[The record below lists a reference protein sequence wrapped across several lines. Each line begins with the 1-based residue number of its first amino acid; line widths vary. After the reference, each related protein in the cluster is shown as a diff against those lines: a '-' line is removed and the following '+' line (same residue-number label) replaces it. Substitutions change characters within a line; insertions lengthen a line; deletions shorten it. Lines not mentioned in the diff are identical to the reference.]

1 MKTIITAHRA
11 ILTRAIIALFVLLSI
26 AAVNPVGAFLDTVAT
41 QIEQRA
47 HIENTYAVMAMV
59 QLRNESLPEDTA
71 DSLRSIQSFYAGRV
85 SALNEIAAYLR
96 AVGAGEGG
104 GTPIIP

>member
-11 ILTRAIIALFVLLSI
+11 LLTRTIAVLLVLTSI
-26 AAVNPVGAFLDTVAT
+26 AAVNPVSVVLDTIAA

-47 HIENTYAVMAMV
+47 HVENTYVVMATL
-59 QLRNESLPEDTA
+59 QLRNESVPEDTA

-96 AVGAGEGG
+96 AVSAGEGG
-104 GTPIIP
+104 GTPVIP